1 LKPLGQNNMKRIA
14 FVGIFLMISHWT
26 YSQSLPLAQLKALK
40 DVSQPEI
47 IQIADSAIV
56 YPVTGMINIDVKS
69 SLMGETIVE
78 VEVWVV
84 DSKGKLVYNNV
95 FAAKDLSEK
104 NFDKEYTRYMNL
116 QGKRLLKRRHFFA
129 WNNKQ
134 RASDS

>member
-1 LKPLGQNNMKRIA
+1 MKKIA

-69 SLMGETIVE
+69 SLMGETVVE

-84 DSKGKLVYNNV
+84 DSKGKLVYNTI

-104 NFDKEYTRYMNL
+104 NFDREYMRYMSL
-116 QGKRLLKRRHFFA
+116 QGRKLLKRRHVLA
-129 WNNKQ
+129 GNGQSKTG
-134 RASDS
+134 DS